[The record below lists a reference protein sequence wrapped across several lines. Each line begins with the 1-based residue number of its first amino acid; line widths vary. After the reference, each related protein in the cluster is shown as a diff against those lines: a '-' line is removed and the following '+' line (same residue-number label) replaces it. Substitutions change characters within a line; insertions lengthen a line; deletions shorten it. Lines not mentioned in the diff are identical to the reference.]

1 MCVHTHTHIH
11 TPVSFFHLYKIFL
24 TFLKLYTHCTHK
36 PKIIFVKRENFAC
49 FKSISGISQMAVVQI
64 PGITLEP
71 VQKPHLPKI
80 GSTTHLSLVN
90 FFQLHK
96 PAHMSSLGCLPSS
109 SLWTD
114 HLPPWNEGILCWTLS
129 HEKWK
134 WRWKSVMSNSLWPHE
149 LSQWKSPG
157 RNTGVYSLSLLQG
170 SFPTQGSNPGLP
182 HCRWIHYQLS
192 HKEAQEYWSG

>member
-1 MCVHTHTHIH
+1 MCLLRLTVVAGPPALACVVTVAPAHHLKIWRPRPLQSQAQAGDLGHAPAWSGSQGLRKAPTCSRSEFGDSGGRSLQTADA
-11 TPVSFFHLYKIFL
+11 TEAGVAKLGPGPAGVSSRPQ
-24 TFLKLYTHCTHK
+24 C
-36 PKIIFVKRENFAC
+36 P
-49 FKSISGISQMAVVQI
+49 GVVQI

-129 HEKWK
+129 HEK
-134 WRWKSVMSNSLWPHE
+134 
-149 LSQWKSPG
+149 
-157 RNTGVYSLSLLQG
+157 
-170 SFPTQGSNPGLP
+170 
-182 HCRWIHYQLS
+182 
-192 HKEAQEYWSG
+192 